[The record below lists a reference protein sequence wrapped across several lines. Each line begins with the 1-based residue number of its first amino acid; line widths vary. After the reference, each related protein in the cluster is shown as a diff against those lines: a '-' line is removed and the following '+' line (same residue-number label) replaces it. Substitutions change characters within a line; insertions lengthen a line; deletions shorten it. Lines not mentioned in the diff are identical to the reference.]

1 MNRKEAIKILEHSGD
16 YVGLLPS
23 EFWNSDDG
31 ICEAIDMA
39 IEALQDEWIP
49 VSERLPEKYESV
61 LVTVWN
67 DVVIAWRNQYGGWES
82 AEDMYGKGN
91 VTAWKPLPAPYM
103 GGDTE

>member
-39 IEALQDEWIP
+39 IEALQDDWIP
-49 VSERLPEKYESV
+49 VSEGLPEVGEYVLASVHDDYADCNIIINKYGEQAFWSNGRI
-61 LVTVWN
+61 T
-67 DVVIAWRNQYGGWES
+67 AWRS
-82 AEDMYGKGN
+82 
-91 VTAWKPLPAPYM
+91 LPEPYM